1 MDNIRS
7 WPGAIQNCAECGGER
22 RYAGLGELRCV
33 ECGNVQLNDYGRV
46 RAYLEAHPGAM
57 QSEVSR
63 ATGVSTNRIRQLLV
77 EERIEISANSNIFLN
92 CEMCGMPIRSGSR
105 CPKCEER
112 YQREMALEKKA
123 ERVGSIKS
131 GHMAGDKMNAS
142 GEMRFLKK

>member
-1 MDNIRS
+1 MENIRS
-7 WPGAIQNCAECGGER
+7 WPGAIQNCAECGGEMK
-22 RYAGLGELRCV
+22 YAGLGEFRCV
-33 ECGNVQLNDYGRV
+33 ECGNVQFNDYGRV

-63 ATGVSTNRIRQLLV
+63 ATGVSPNRIRQLLV

-112 YQREMALEKKA
+112 YQKEIANERKA
-123 ERVGSIKS
+123 ERANSFKS
-131 GHMAGDKMNAS
+131 GHMVNDKKNAS